1 MLQPPPPTH
10 SLTEHRLLDAAEA
23 VFAARGFHAASTSEI
38 ARRAG
43 VNKTLIHYYF
53 RSKEGLHKAILQR
66 IAAQL
71 APFLADFAIVDPV
84 EALAAATR
92 RYLRLLADHPH
103 YVRLCAYGAL
113 EGTGVSGDEEMH
125 RKLVVAACTA
135 MQRGVEQGIF
145 RAEDARHVL
154 VSVEGMCRF
163 FFEHEEV
170 VRLQWGD
177 DYDRERIIEERS
189 DHIVRMLLHGL
200 RPDVP
205 VAAARTPSA
214 DGGTRTT

>member
-1 MLQPPPPTH
+1 MTPH
-10 SLTEHRLLDAAEA
+10 SETENRLLNAAEA

-66 IAAQL
+66 IAQQL
-71 APFLADFAIVDPV
+71 GPFLEDFSIADPV
-84 EALAAATR
+84 EALAAAAR
-92 RYLRLLADHPH
+92 RYVRLLADHPH

-113 EGTGVSGDEEMH
+113 EGTGVVGDEEMH
-125 RKLVVAACTA
+125 RKLVDAACVA
-135 MQRGVEQGIF
+135 MQRGVAQGIF
-145 RAEDARHVL
+145 RAEDPRHVL
-154 VSVEGMCRF
+154 SSVEGMCRF

-170 VRLQWGD
+170 VRLQWGS
-177 DYDRERIIEERS
+177 DYDRERIIEERGE
-189 DHIVRMLLHGL
+189 HVVRMLLHGL

-205 VAAARTPSA
+205 VAAGWDRST
-214 DGGTRTT
+214 DGGGSGA